1 MPSTASLATRCYQ
14 AALYLYPPAFRRE
27 FLREMVRVFD
37 EVRHDA
43 QDSSPGGGRWSFWA
57 RMIADLARTIALQW
71 MRTGWPVI
79 GALSVLYP
87 LTAVSALARFWRR
100 TSFVLPSGNAD
111 ADVTA
116 LVLLVAIVLVVIAA
130 TIVLTLWFT
139 RPLLYRR
146 RT

>member
-27 FLREMVRVFD
+27 FSREMVLVFD
-37 EVRHDA
+37 EVRRDA
-43 QDSSPGGGRWSFWA
+43 RDSSPGGDRWSFWA

-87 LTAVSALARFWRR
+87 LARFWRR

-111 ADVTA
+111 ADVSA